1 LTHPFFFRLPTS
13 PCSAYVYLFLLDFAG
28 KAPIF
33 DPDPFDFPPC
43 NTPLAAL
50 TASMIR
56 DLSQSVKTVQNQH
69 LVESMIIFRIK
80 LPFFANHSNH
90 EKNL

>member
-1 LTHPFFFRLPTS
+1 
-13 PCSAYVYLFLLDFAG
+13 LLDFAG

-56 DLSQSVKTVQNQH
+56 DLIQSVKTVQNQR

-80 LPFFANHSNH
+80 LPLMPIIQIISKKIGRSFP
-90 EKNL
+90 